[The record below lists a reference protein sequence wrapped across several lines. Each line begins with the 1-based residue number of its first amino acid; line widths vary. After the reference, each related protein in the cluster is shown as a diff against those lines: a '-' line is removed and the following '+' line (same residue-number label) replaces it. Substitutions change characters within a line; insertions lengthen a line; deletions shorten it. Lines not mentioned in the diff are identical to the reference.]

1 VTIAEKLGST
11 ELADWIARFGFGK
24 TTGLDFPGE
33 SPGQVLPLDRWSG
46 STIGN
51 VPIGQG
57 IAVTPM
63 QMAAAYAAIANGG
76 VWVEPHLVD
85 RVGGRVNHPRAHRRI
100 VSRPI
105 DAQLKAMLTN
115 VVDEHGATGNEAQI
129 AGYTVAGKTGTAQKP
144 GPNGYTTGKYVAS
157 FVGMVPVSKPP
168 RRAGHRRRA
177 ARLDLRRR
185 GRGPPSRRSPSSISS
200 TSKYSPTRR

>member
-1 VTIAEKLGST
+1 MLSPAAWSTPGTTFRLPYSIHVADRIVHDAEPRGTETLSVAQILSHSSNVGAVTIAEKLGST

-33 SPGQVLPLDRWSG
+33 SPGQVLPLDHWSG

-85 RVGGRVNHPRAHRRI
+85 RVGGRVIHHRAHRRI
-100 VSRPI
+100 VSRAI
-105 DAQLKAMLTN
+105 DA
-115 VVDEHGATGNEAQI
+115 
-129 AGYTVAGKTGTAQKP
+129 
-144 GPNGYTTGKYVAS
+144 S
-157 FVGMVPVSKPP
+157 
-168 RRAGHRRRA
+168 
-177 ARLDLRRR
+177 
-185 GRGPPSRRSPSSISS
+185 
-200 TSKYSPTRR
+200 